1 MCDITVYRKIIILLC
16 VCFASFVR
24 TAAAPSAFLRWP
36 NAAEAVP
43 MPEGLA
49 PSTIGSKVLNMQ
61 VTGITDA
68 AITLPAIFD
77 MTTGDNGAFIIQ
89 TQGEDMNMWNGA
101 GIYSYTKTGKNTAEL
116 ILSYNRNSGSS
127 SEPNTLMSTIR
138 IPQLT
143 FENATH
149 ASSGEGGAS
158 ISYMQAQD
166 RTPIP
171 IDGITISV
179 NIISQS

>member
-1 MCDITVYRKIIILLC
+1 MMRPFFTSLSAACCSLGILTLAQC
-16 VCFASFVR
+16 GGSSSDA
-24 TAAAPSAFLRWP
+24 
-36 NAAEAVP
+36 
-43 MPEGLA
+43 EGLA

-68 AITLPAIFD
+68 A

>member
-1 MCDITVYRKIIILLC
+1 MTRPFLTSLSAACCSLGILTLAQC
-16 VCFASFVR
+16 GGSSSDA
-24 TAAAPSAFLRWP
+24 
-36 NAAEAVP
+36 
-43 MPEGLA
+43 EGLA
-49 PSTIGSKVLNMQ
+49 PSTIGSKVLNMM

-68 AITLPAIFD
+68 AIDLPDILNI
-77 MTTGDNGAFIIQ
+77 TTGDNGAFIAQ
-89 TQGEDMNMWNGA
+89 TQGEDIDMWNGA

-116 ILSYNRNSGSS
+116 SLSYNRNDGSS
-127 SEPNTLMSTIR
+127 SEPNTLVSTIR

-143 FENATH
+143 FENASH

-158 ISYMQAQD
+158 ISYMKAEDKQ
-166 RTPIP
+166 PIP

>member
-1 MCDITVYRKIIILLC
+1 MMRPFFTSLSAACCSLGILTLAQC
-16 VCFASFVR
+16 GGSSSDA
-24 TAAAPSAFLRWP
+24 
-36 NAAEAVP
+36 
-43 MPEGLA
+43 EGLA

-89 TQGEDMNMWNGA
+89 TQGA

>member
-1 MCDITVYRKIIILLC
+1 MMRPFLTSLSAACCSLGILTLAQC
-16 VCFASFVR
+16 GGSSSDA
-24 TAAAPSAFLRWP
+24 
-36 NAAEAVP
+36 
-43 MPEGLA
+43 EGLA

-61 VTGITDA
+61 VTGITV
-68 AITLPAIFD
+68 PAIFD

-89 TQGEDMNMWNGA
+89 TQGENMNMWNGA

-116 ILSYNRNSGSS
+116 SLSYNRNSGSS

-158 ISYMQAQD
+158 ISYMQAED

>member
-1 MCDITVYRKIIILLC
+1 MMRPFLTSLSAACCSLGILTLAQC
-16 VCFASFVR
+16 GGSSSDA
-24 TAAAPSAFLRWP
+24 
-36 NAAEAVP
+36 
-43 MPEGLA
+43 EGLA

-89 TQGEDMNMWNGA
+89 TQGENMNMWNGA

-116 ILSYNRNSGSS
+116 SLSYNRNSGSS

-149 ASSGEGGAS
+149 AASGEGGAS

>member
-1 MCDITVYRKIIILLC
+1 MISQFIGKLLS
-16 VCFASFVR
+16 FYDASFF
-24 TAAAPSAFLRWP
+24 TSLSAACCSLGILTLAQCGGSSSDA
-36 NAAEAVP
+36 
-43 MPEGLA
+43 EGLA

-166 RTPIP
+166 WTPIP

>member
-1 MCDITVYRKIIILLC
+1 MMRPFFTSLSAACCSLGILTLAQC
-16 VCFASFVR
+16 GGSSSDA
-24 TAAAPSAFLRWP
+24 
-36 NAAEAVP
+36 
-43 MPEGLA
+43 EGLA

-89 TQGEDMNMWNGA
+89 TQGED
-101 GIYSYTKTGKNTAEL
+101 IYSYTKTGKNTAEL

>member
-1 MCDITVYRKIIILLC
+1 
-16 VCFASFVR
+16 
-24 TAAAPSAFLRWP
+24 
-36 NAAEAVP
+36 
-43 MPEGLA
+43 
-49 PSTIGSKVLNMQ
+49 
-61 VTGITDA
+61 
-68 AITLPAIFD
+68 
-77 MTTGDNGAFIIQ
+77 
-89 TQGEDMNMWNGA
+89 
-101 GIYSYTKTGKNTAEL
+101 
-116 ILSYNRNSGSS
+116 GSS

>member
-1 MCDITVYRKIIILLC
+1 MMRPFFTSLSAACCSLGILTLAQC
-16 VCFASFVR
+16 GGSSSDA
-24 TAAAPSAFLRWP
+24 
-36 NAAEAVP
+36 
-43 MPEGLA
+43 EGLA

-68 AITLPAIFD
+68 AIFD
-77 MTTGDNGAFIIQ
+77 MTTGDNGMFIIQ

-101 GIYSYTKTGKNTAEL
+101 GIYSYTKTGRNTAEL
-116 ILSYNRNSGSS
+116 SLSYTRNNDSS

-158 ISYMQAQD
+158 VSYMRAQD
-166 RTPIP
+166 REIVP

>member
-1 MCDITVYRKIIILLC
+1 MMRPFFTSL
-16 VCFASFVR
+16 
-24 TAAAPSAFLRWP
+24 AAACCSLGILTLAQCGGSSSD
-36 NAAEAVP
+36 A
-43 MPEGLA
+43 EGLA

-101 GIYSYTKTGKNTAEL
+101 GIYSYAKAGKSTAEL
-116 ILSYNRNSGSS
+116 SYYRIRGSS
-127 SEPNTLMSTIR
+127 SDPNTLLSTIR

-179 NIISQS
+179 NIKYQS

>member
-1 MCDITVYRKIIILLC
+1 
-16 VCFASFVR
+16 
-24 TAAAPSAFLRWP
+24 
-36 NAAEAVP
+36 
-43 MPEGLA
+43 
-49 PSTIGSKVLNMQ
+49 
-61 VTGITDA
+61 
-68 AITLPAIFD
+68 
-77 MTTGDNGAFIIQ
+77 
-89 TQGEDMNMWNGA
+89 MNMWNGA

>member
-1 MCDITVYRKIIILLC
+1 MTRPFFTSLSAACCSLGILTLAQC
-16 VCFASFVR
+16 GGSSSDA
-24 TAAAPSAFLRWP
+24 
-36 NAAEAVP
+36 
-43 MPEGLA
+43 EGLA

-68 AITLPAIFD
+68 AITLPDIFD

-89 TQGEDMNMWNGA
+89 TQGENMNMWNGA
-101 GIYSYTKTGKNTAEL
+101 GIYSYTKTGRNTAEL
-116 ILSYNRNSGSS
+116 SLSYSRNNSSS

-158 ISYMQAQD
+158 VSYMRAQD
-166 RTPIP
+166 REIVS

>member
-1 MCDITVYRKIIILLC
+1 MMRPFFTSLSAACCSLGILTLAQC
-16 VCFASFVR
+16 GGSSSDA
-24 TAAAPSAFLRWP
+24 
-36 NAAEAVP
+36 
-43 MPEGLA
+43 EGLA

-149 ASSGEGGAS
+149 ASSGKAAPAFPTCKRKTGRPSPSTAS
-158 ISYMQAQD
+158 PSASTLY
-166 RTPIP
+166 P
-171 IDGITISV
+171 SHK
-179 NIISQS
+179 

>member
-1 MCDITVYRKIIILLC
+1 
-16 VCFASFVR
+16 
-24 TAAAPSAFLRWP
+24 
-36 NAAEAVP
+36 
-43 MPEGLA
+43 
-49 PSTIGSKVLNMQ
+49 
-61 VTGITDA
+61 
-68 AITLPAIFD
+68 
-77 MTTGDNGAFIIQ
+77 MTTGDNGVFIIQ

-101 GIYSYTKTGKNTAEL
+101 GIYSYTKTGRNTAEL
-116 ILSYNRNSGSS
+116 SLSYNRNNGSS

-158 ISYMQAQD
+158 VSYMRAQD
-166 RTPIP
+166 REIVP

>member
-1 MCDITVYRKIIILLC
+1 MMHPFLTSLSAACCSLGILTLAQC
-16 VCFASFVR
+16 GGSSSDA
-24 TAAAPSAFLRWP
+24 
-36 NAAEAVP
+36 
-43 MPEGLA
+43 EGLA

-89 TQGEDMNMWNGA
+89 TQGENMNMWNGA

-116 ILSYNRNSGSS
+116 SLSYNRNSGSS

-158 ISYMQAQD
+158 ISYMQAED

>member
-1 MCDITVYRKIIILLC
+1 MMRPFLTSLSAACCSLGILTLAQC
-16 VCFASFVR
+16 GGSSSDA
-24 TAAAPSAFLRWP
+24 
-36 NAAEAVP
+36 
-43 MPEGLA
+43 EGLA

-61 VTGITDA
+61 VTGMDA

-77 MTTGDNGAFIIQ
+77 MTTNDNGTFIIQ
-89 TQGEDMNMWNGA
+89 TQGENMNMWNGA

-116 ILSYNRNSGSS
+116 SLSYNRNSGSS
-127 SEPNTLMSTIR
+127 SEPNTLMSTIS

-166 RTPIP
+166 KTPIL

>member
-1 MCDITVYRKIIILLC
+1 MTRPFLTSLSAACCSLGILTLAQC
-16 VCFASFVR
+16 GGS
-24 TAAAPSAFLRWP
+24 SS
-36 NAAEAVP
+36 EA
-43 MPEGLA
+43 EGLA

-116 ILSYNRNSGSS
+116 SLAYNKNTSSS
-127 SEPNTLMSTIR
+127 SEPNTVMCAIR

-158 ISYMQAQD
+158 LSYRYAND
-166 RTPIP
+166 GEIIP

-179 NIISQS
+179 NIISQL

>member
-1 MCDITVYRKIIILLC
+1 MTRPFLTSLSAACCSLGILTLAQC
-16 VCFASFVR
+16 GGSSSDA
-24 TAAAPSAFLRWP
+24 
-36 NAAEAVP
+36 
-43 MPEGLA
+43 EGLA

-68 AITLPAIFD
+68 AIFD
-77 MTTGDNGAFIIQ
+77 MTTGDNGVFIIQ

-101 GIYSYTKTGKNTAEL
+101 GIYSYTKTGRNTAEL
-116 ILSYNRNSGSS
+116 SLSYNRNNGSS

-158 ISYMQAQD
+158 VSYMRAQD
-166 RTPIP
+166 REIVP